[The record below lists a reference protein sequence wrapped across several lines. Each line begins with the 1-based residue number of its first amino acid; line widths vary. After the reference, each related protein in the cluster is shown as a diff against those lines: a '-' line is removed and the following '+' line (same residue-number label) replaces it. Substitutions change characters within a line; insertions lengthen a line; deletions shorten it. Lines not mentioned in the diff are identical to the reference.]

1 MNTRAVLL
9 QHLQQLDQSDSAV
22 RKSMGWLSL
31 LLLLMAAGFFVSR
44 HLSMTL
50 VLVLLVMVLTILA
63 MIRPL
68 TLAALHRGCSSSVCI
83 VSYWLNAAGRWLAQ
97 HAVMPIWRKVSS
109 LTSRKSTPPDASV

>member
-1 MNTRAVLL
+1 MNTKAVLHE
-9 QHLQQLDQSDSAV
+9 HLSQLDQSDSAV

-31 LLLLMAAGFFVSR
+31 FLLLTAGGFFVSR

-68 TLAALHRGCSSSVCI
+68 MLSGLHKAVSSFVCI
-83 VSYWLNAAGRWLAQ
+83 ASFWLRAAGRWLAQ
-97 HAVMPIWRKVSS
+97 HTVLPIWRKLSS
-109 LTSRKSTPPDASV
+109 RISRRSSPPDASV